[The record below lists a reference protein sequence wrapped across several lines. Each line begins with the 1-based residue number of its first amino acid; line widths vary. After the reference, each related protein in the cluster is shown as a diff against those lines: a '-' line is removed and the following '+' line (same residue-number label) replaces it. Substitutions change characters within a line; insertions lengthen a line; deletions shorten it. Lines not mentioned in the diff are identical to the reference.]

1 MSCSTIEPRR
11 QCPSDFLGT
20 KVHHLTHPTKQNP
33 FTSLA
38 KRECLAIIRKRAS
51 FVGMKLLF
59 ILYALSVAIMLAVFI
74 CIFISEKKRNTKPWY
89 RVAALILFAPVTLVG
104 AIVVAI
110 REDYKYRHSPQQE
123 ERRLYLQEQERK
135 EQERKA
141 SLALYLQRYSA
152 QRMAVPE
159 ACLEVA
165 YSLLRAVK
173 ERKYTTLLAH
183 LDHLHLPEGKNLF
196 VQFPSHHG
204 CGDRSRL
211 YVADSMYGQEMGH
224 FFLYYDDNRKPAPYD
239 ERSYNILH
247 HLRVDDTLMGAWQA
261 LLVSQL
267 WHVLPIWWHGAYD
280 ERRYIFTMEHLR
292 QLVALPRKDRSA
304 LHLQPSDYTVTPEYV
319 EAGKGCY
326 YFTWCYWTE
335 WDGLIR
341 ETLQVTICD
350 SVASV
355 LHLDEETLHRYDCG
369 WML

>member
-1 MSCSTIEPRR
+1 
-11 QCPSDFLGT
+11 
-20 KVHHLTHPTKQNP
+20 
-33 FTSLA
+33 
-38 KRECLAIIRKRAS
+38 
-51 FVGMKLLF
+51 
-59 ILYALSVAIMLAVFI
+59 
-74 CIFISEKKRNTKPWY
+74 
-89 RVAALILFAPVTLVG
+89 
-104 AIVVAI
+104 
-110 REDYKYRHSPQQE
+110 
-123 ERRLYLQEQERK
+123 
-135 EQERKA
+135 
-141 SLALYLQRYSA
+141 
-152 QRMAVPE
+152 MAVPE
-159 ACLEVA
+159 ACLDVA

-335 WDGLIR
+335 WGGLIR
-341 ETLQVTICD
+341 ETHQVTICD
-350 SVASV
+350 GIATV

-369 WML
+369 WVL

>member
-1 MSCSTIEPRR
+1 M
-11 QCPSDFLGT
+11 
-20 KVHHLTHPTKQNP
+20 
-33 FTSLA
+33 
-38 KRECLAIIRKRAS
+38 IRKRAT
-51 FVGMKLLF
+51 FVGMKHLL
-59 ILYALSVAIMLAVFI
+59 ILYALSVAIVLAV
-74 CIFISEKKRNTKPWY
+74 CIYIFATEDMKNDMKWY
-89 RVAALILFAPVTLVG
+89 APIVLIVSIVLAPIAIVAI
-104 AIVVAI
+104 IVVAF
-110 REDYKYRHSPQQE
+110 RDLSKSKAQRKWKK
-123 ERRLYLQEQERK
+123 LQERK
-135 EQERKA
+135 ERHRQA
-141 SLALYLQRYSA
+141 MLAKYQKRYSA

-159 ACLEVA
+159 ACLDVA
-165 YSLLRAVK
+165 YSLLHAVK

-211 YVADSMYGQEMGH
+211 YVADSTYGQEMEH
-224 FFLYYDDNRKPAPYD
+224 FFLYYDDNRKPALHD
-239 ERSYNILH
+239 ERGYNILH

-280 ERRYIFTMEHLR
+280 ERRYIFTSEHLAE
-292 QLVALPRKDRSA
+292 LVAEPREDCSA

-335 WDGLIR
+335 WGGLIR
-341 ETLQVTICD
+341 ETHQVTICD
-350 SVASV
+350 GVATV
-355 LHLDEETLHRYDCG
+355 LHLDKDTLHRYDCG

>member
-1 MSCSTIEPRR
+1 
-11 QCPSDFLGT
+11 
-20 KVHHLTHPTKQNP
+20 
-33 FTSLA
+33 
-38 KRECLAIIRKRAS
+38 
-51 FVGMKLLF
+51 MKLLL
-59 ILYALSVAIMLAVFI
+59 ILYALSVAIMLAVCI
-74 CIFISEKKRNTKPWY
+74 YIFITEDMKNDMKWY
-89 RVAALILFAPVTLVG
+89 SPIALIVSIALAPIS
-104 AIVVAI
+104 IVAVAVIVI
-110 REDYKYRHSPQQE
+110 RDDKKSRKQQKAQRKWE
-123 ERRLYLQEQERK
+123 KLQERK
-135 EQERKA
+135 ERHRQA
-141 SLALYLQRYSA
+141 MLAKYQKRYSA

-159 ACLEVA
+159 VCLDVP

-173 ERKYTTLLAH
+173 ERRYTTLLAH
-183 LDHLHLPEGKNLF
+183 LDHLHLPEGKSLF

-211 YVADSMYGQEMGH
+211 YVADSMYGQEMEH
-224 FFLYYDDNRKPAPYD
+224 FLSFYDNDRKPAPYD
-239 ERSYNILH
+239 ERSYNILL

-304 LHLQPSDYTVTPEYV
+304 LNLQPSDYTVTPEYV

-335 WDGLIR
+335 WGGLIR
-341 ETLQVTICD
+341 ETHQVTICD
-350 SVASV
+350 GVASV

-369 WML
+369 WRP